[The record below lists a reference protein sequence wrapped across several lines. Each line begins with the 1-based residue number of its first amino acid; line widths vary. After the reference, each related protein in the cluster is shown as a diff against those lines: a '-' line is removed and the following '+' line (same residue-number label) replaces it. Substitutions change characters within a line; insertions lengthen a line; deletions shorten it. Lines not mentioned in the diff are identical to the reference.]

1 MTTMKLV
8 LNKKWGLS
16 YEIKE
21 SIQAGIELFGFEVK
35 SLRGKQGSLDG
46 GRVIIRGGEAF
57 LISSFIPA
65 YQPANTPKSYDPQR
79 TRKLLL
85 NKSEMEKIIR
95 DEESQNLTT
104 IPISLYLK
112 GGLVKCEIALC
123 KKKQKGDKRE
133 NIKKEI
139 SRRELKNN
147 AR

>member
-8 LNKKWGLS
+8 LNKKWGLN

-21 SIQAGIELFGFEVK
+21 IIQAGIELFGFEVK

-57 LISSFIPA
+57 LIGSFIPA

-123 KKKQKGDKRE
+123 KKKRKGDKRE